1 MPHTEKRFRKGEII
15 CRPREM
21 VMSMYNILYGSV
33 GVYFDYGTPDEVP
46 VVTLREGDFFNV
58 ISFLESRPRNTTAV
72 ALEPTI
78 VNEITYDN
86 FSAYFREK
94 PAKIMSLLQH
104 MSARMRQMQKAYVDT
119 CHALE
124 AYGDRERLQNEHG
137 EWMHSHDRTY
147 NLLRAMFPSLYAHE
161 EEHSTPG
168 EAEEQ

>member
-1 MPHTEKRFRKGEII
+1 MPNTEKRFKKGEII
-15 CRPREM
+15 CRPKEM

-33 GVYFDYGTPDEVP
+33 GVYFDYGTPEEVP

-58 ISFLESRPRNTTAV
+58 ISFLESRQRNTTAV

-78 VNEITYDN
+78 VSEITYDN

-104 MSARMRQMQKAYVDT
+104 MSARMRQLQKEYVDT

-124 AYGDRERLQNEHG
+124 TYADKDKLHAEDSDWL
-137 EWMHSHDRTY
+137 HSHNRTY

-161 EEHSTPG
+161 EEHSNPQ
-168 EAEEQ
+168 EQEK

>member
-1 MPHTEKRFRKGEII
+1 
-15 CRPREM
+15 
-21 VMSMYNILYGSV
+21 MSMYNILYGSV
-33 GVYFDYGTPDEVP
+33 GVYFDYGTPEEVP

-78 VNEITYDN
+78 VSEITYDN

-124 AYGDRERLQNEHG
+124 LCGDKEKLAAYRRFLTLGGSMAPIEELKVAGVDMSTPQPVCDALDYFAELIMQ
-137 EWMHSHDRTY
+137 Y
-147 NLLRAMFPSLYAHE
+147 QNLLNDE
-161 EEHSTPG
+161 G
-168 EAEEQ
+168 